1 MRRLTDEAADR
12 AVLDREL
19 RQTLTRSHMNARSLG
34 APALPMRTGLARDA
48 EEGGRTR
55 NGCAARLASDGGRDG
70 PGTAATR

>member
-1 MRRLTDEAADR
+1 
-12 AVLDREL
+12 
-19 RQTLTRSHMNARSLG
+19 MNARSLG